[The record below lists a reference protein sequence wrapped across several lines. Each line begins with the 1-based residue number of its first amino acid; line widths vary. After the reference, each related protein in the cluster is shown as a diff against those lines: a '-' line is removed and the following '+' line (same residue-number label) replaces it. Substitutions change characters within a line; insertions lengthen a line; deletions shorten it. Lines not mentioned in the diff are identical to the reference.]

1 MESEEGVFGIKCLCI
16 GRVGNQQNS
25 GFGTKESMEQFILT
39 AHQRRVFR
47 LLVHSWNFL
56 LRITKCFLLRLM
68 KPSWGIC
75 GLRIYSCIC
84 ATV

>member
-1 MESEEGVFGIKCLCI
+1 
-16 GRVGNQQNS
+16 
-25 GFGTKESMEQFILT
+25 
-39 AHQRRVFR
+39 VFR